1 MSCEKHPNRD
11 SVANCQFCGK
21 ELCEDCKITIAGKNY
36 CEECMSELV
45 GPELTSIAS
54 NKDSAKTEP
63 QKSNFNNENNQ
74 IPNEPEISPVQERA
88 QRGEQ
93 NSINDSTPEKPSTS
107 YDGHDDL
114 YSDDRLYND
123 THENKPITP
132 NNEVE
137 DKYEKY
143 LDDLYFDEKP
153 QTGAKINTETN
164 LNSNSN
170 LNNEN
175 SVNIQNK
182 QFEPQSQRNL
192 SLSEQLAMDEA
203 EHGSITKEPFIQEE
217 PEKKQDNLEENE
229 AKNRNVP
236 IMENLRKTNSNTP
249 QKDTNTEYTPSSL
262 HRRNIH
268 YKQEEKKPF
277 SSTETILTVI
287 LILLIIS
294 VVIYVVYLL
303 TLHSQYPNIL
313 DAINSL
319 F

>member
-21 ELCEDCKITIAGKNY
+21 ELCEDCTINIAGKNY
-36 CEECMSELV
+36 CEECMSELI

-54 NKDSAKTEP
+54 NKSSAKNDQ
-63 QKSNFNNENNQ
+63 QKNNFNNENNQ
-74 IPNEPEISPVQERA
+74 IPNEPEILPVQERV
-88 QRGEQ
+88 QTGEQ
-93 NSINDSTPEKPSTS
+93 NSINDSIPEKPSRS

-153 QTGAKINTETN
+153 QTEININNGNTVN
-164 LNSNSN
+164 LQ
-170 LNNEN
+170 NE
-175 SVNIQNK
+175 
-182 QFEPQSQRNL
+182 QFEPQSQREL
-192 SLSEQLAMDEA
+192 SLTEQLAMDEA

-217 PEKKQDNLEENE
+217 PKEKEDNFEEND

-236 IMENLRKTNSNTP
+236 IMENLRKTNANNP
-249 QKDTNTEYTPSSL
+249 QKDINTEYTPSSL

-268 YKQEEKKPF
+268 YKKEEKKPF
-277 SSTETILTVI
+277 SSAETILTVI
-287 LILLIIS
+287 LILLIII